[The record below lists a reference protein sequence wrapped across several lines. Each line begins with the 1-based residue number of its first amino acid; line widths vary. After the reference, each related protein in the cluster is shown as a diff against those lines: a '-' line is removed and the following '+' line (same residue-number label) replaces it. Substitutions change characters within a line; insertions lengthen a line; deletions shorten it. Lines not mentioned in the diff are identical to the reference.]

1 MNKSEAEQLVIT
13 EKKRINRT
21 GNLLWVVVLVP
32 AIVGMVFYAWWIF
45 PAAVAVNLFVILILN
60 HLAFV
65 RVHKQTN
72 MAPEDQQQI
81 WEAFKKGGGK

>member
-1 MNKSEAEQLVIT
+1 MSKYEAEQLVIA
-13 EKKRINRT
+13 ERKRVKKTSNYF
-21 GNLLWVVVLVP
+21 WVLVP
-32 AIVGMVFYAWWIF
+32 AIVGTVFYAWWIF